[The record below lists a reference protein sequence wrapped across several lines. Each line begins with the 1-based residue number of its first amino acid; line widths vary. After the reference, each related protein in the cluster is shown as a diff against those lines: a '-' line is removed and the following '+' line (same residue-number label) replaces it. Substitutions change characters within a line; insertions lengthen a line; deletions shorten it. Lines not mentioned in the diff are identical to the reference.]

1 MTNFE
6 YTMHNGNIMHLTAT
20 DFAKLR
26 DAIGNASASK
36 NALKVDAFSN
46 AEAFAYYKN
55 VVYKVQCAVAHR
67 VNAARRGESAER
79 IADLDTAFYMAF
91 QSYLDMFCADYKAAN
106 FDIMAFASVSGTY
119 RNVGTKDEPRYA
131 WLPMS
136 ENTFRKQFERTIC
149 DMFNKS
155 QIKTVEEIRE
165 ERKARQAAKRAEQK
179 AKKQAEMLAA

>member
-26 DAIGNASASK
+26 GAIDNASASK
-36 NALKVDAFSN
+36 NALKADAFSN

-67 VNAARRGESAER
+67 VKAARESSVNIEQAE
-79 IADLDTAFYMAF
+79 TAFYMAF

-165 ERKARQAAKRAEQK
+165 ERKARQAAKRAAQK

>member
-55 VVYKVQCAVAHR
+55 VVYKKLHIYVMVLVQNKNQPLSYYKKG
-67 VNAARRGESAER
+67 VNSSV
-79 IADLDTAFYMAF
+79 TC
-91 QSYLDMFCADYKAAN
+91 SKYLNY
-106 FDIMAFASVSGTY
+106 S
-119 RNVGTKDEPRYA
+119 
-131 WLPMS
+131 
-136 ENTFRKQFERTIC
+136 
-149 DMFNKS
+149 
-155 QIKTVEEIRE
+155 
-165 ERKARQAAKRAEQK
+165 
-179 AKKQAEMLAA
+179 

>member
-6 YTMHNGNIMHLTAT
+6 YTMHNGNTMHLTAT

-26 DAIGNASASK
+26 DAIGNAGTSK

-55 VVYKVQCAVAHR
+55 VVYKVQYAVAHR
-67 VNAARRGESAER
+67 VKAARESNANIEQAE
-79 IADLDTAFYMAF
+79 TALYMAF

-149 DMFNKS
+149 DMYNN
-155 QIKTVEEIRE
+155 T
-165 ERKARQAAKRAEQK
+165 
-179 AKKQAEMLAA
+179 

>member
-6 YTMHNGNIMHLTAT
+6 YTMHNGNTIHLTAT

-26 DAIGNASASK
+26 GAIGNASASK

-46 AEAFAYYKN
+46 TEAFAYYKN

-67 VNAARRGESAER
+67 VKAARESNANIEQAE
-79 IADLDTAFYMAF
+79 TAFYMA
-91 QSYLDMFCADYKAAN
+91 FCADYKAAN

-165 ERKARQAAKRAEQK
+165 ERKARQATKRA
-179 AKKQAEMLAA
+179 AKKGNAKAA

>member
-6 YTMHNGNIMHLTAT
+6 YTTHNGNTMHLTAT

-26 DAIGNASASK
+26 DAIGSAGTSK

-46 AEAFAYYKN
+46 AEAFAYYKDI
-55 VVYKVQCAVAHR
+55 VFKVQCAVAHR
-67 VNAARRGESAER
+67 VKAARESNMNIEQAE
-79 IADLDTAFYMAF
+79 TAFYAAF

-131 WLPMS
+131 WLPMG
-136 ENTFRKQFERTIC
+136 EQTFRKQFERTVS
-149 DMFNKS
+149 DMFSKA
-155 QIKTVEEIRE
+155 QIKTVEEIRA
-165 ERKARQAAKRAEQK
+165 ERKARDKAKREAAK
-179 AKKQAEMLAA
+179 AKKNAALNAAA